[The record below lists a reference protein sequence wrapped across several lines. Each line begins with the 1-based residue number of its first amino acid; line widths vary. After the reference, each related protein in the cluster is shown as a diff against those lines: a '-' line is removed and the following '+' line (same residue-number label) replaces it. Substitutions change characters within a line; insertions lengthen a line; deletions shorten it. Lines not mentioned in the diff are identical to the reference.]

1 MKRSHIIPLFLLSGL
16 CLASGCG
23 GCGSEEVDLSSAHTT
38 AAESM
43 APADEPEET
52 DSQTETEESETSS
65 RPDPGKGL
73 PPWRPTLPA
82 AYPSSTPPSP
92 A

>member
-1 MKRSHIIPLFLLSGL
+1 MLRT
-16 CLASGCG
+16 
-23 GCGSEEVDLSSAHTT
+23 EEVDLSSAHTT

-73 PPWRPTLPA
+73 TA
-82 AYPSSTPPSP
+82 TVETYSSGGVSIMRII
-92 A
+92 ASIRSSR